1 MKKYFTPHVQ
11 EWLTLVFRLILGG
24 VLLAAGWIKAMAPRE
39 AQASVRVY
47 QVLPV
52 KVANTFGL
60 VLPWLEIGIAL
71 LLILGIWVKWSGL
84 SGGALMLLFIIA
96 IGQAWAR
103 KLPINCG
110 CFGNGGVTA
119 DGKVHPWVYATEIM
133 RDCALILC
141 AGFIARFPRGKFS
154 LDDKTTI

>member
-1 MKKYFTPHVQ
+1 MKKIFTTNIQ
-11 EWLTLVFRLILGG
+11 EWATLIARLILGG
-24 VLLAAGWIKAMAPRE
+24 VLLAAGWIKAMAPSE
-39 AQASVRVY
+39 AQSSVRVY
-47 QVLPV
+47 EILPV

-60 VLPWLEIGIAL
+60 ILPWVEIGIAL
-71 LLILGIWVKWSGL
+71 LLILGIWVKWSGI

-110 CFGNGGVTA
+110 CFGNGGITA

-133 RDCALILC
+133 RDLGLVLC
-141 AGFIARFPRGKFS
+141 AGFIARFPRGKLS
-154 LDDKTTI
+154 LDDKKLM